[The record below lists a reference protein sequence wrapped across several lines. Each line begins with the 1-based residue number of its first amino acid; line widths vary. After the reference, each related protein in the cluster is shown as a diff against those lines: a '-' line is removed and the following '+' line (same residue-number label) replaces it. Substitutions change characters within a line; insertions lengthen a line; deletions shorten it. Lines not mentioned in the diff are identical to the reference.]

1 MGSSPAQLN
10 LRRQTPRCGSSNA
23 TTIYPHKPFAVGRSR
38 SVVAGRLIYD
48 QLGASAETAFLR
60 AWGLGVLIEHAT
72 QWREVVEALM
82 EAALIYS
89 VLDALGLFALPQ
101 YLERELDFASVQA
114 RSLTRMNNELP
125 ARRAC
130 LLLSV

>member
-1 MGSSPAQLN
+1 M
-10 LRRQTPRCGSSNA
+10 
-23 TTIYPHKPFAVGRSR
+23 
-38 SVVAGRLIYD
+38 
-48 QLGASAETAFLR
+48 
-60 AWGLGVLIEHAT
+60 LIEHAT